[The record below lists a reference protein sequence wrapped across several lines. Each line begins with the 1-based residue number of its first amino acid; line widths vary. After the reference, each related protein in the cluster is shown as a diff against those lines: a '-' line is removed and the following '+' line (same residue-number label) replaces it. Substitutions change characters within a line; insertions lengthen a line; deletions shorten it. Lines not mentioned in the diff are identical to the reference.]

1 MIIDEILD
9 TLEIKG
15 KILDL
20 DYIAREARLF
30 EIEYISNAIESK
42 DKEMLK
48 QSLAK
53 YIVDSGYN
61 YNIIKSFDKIKIN
74 FKRED

>member
-20 DYIAREARLF
+20 DYIEREARLF

-42 DKEMLK
+42 DKEILK

>member
-20 DYIAREARLF
+20 DYIEREARLF